1 LLTDTAPNTCTK
13 FWEALP
19 LRVNLSTWGDELYDT
34 ISVDINAENPR
45 EEFEVGDIAY
55 WLQGSGF
62 CILYGRTPAS
72 TSNKPRLISPGN
84 HLAKI
89 EGDISIFKGLNGLD
103 LIIERGGENKK
114 TELPLFQG
122 NPAIAKD
129 PWFSVP
135 VLQQVWLCL
144 SF

>member
-1 LLTDTAPNTCTK
+1 MQTIILRAKEIGEIKAKLATDAAPKTCAK

-19 LRVNLSTWGDELYDT
+19 LEVNLSTWGDELYGT
-34 ISVDINAENPR
+34 IPVDIDPENSR

-72 TSNKPRLISPGN
+72 TSDKPRLISPGN

-89 EGDISIFKGLNGLD
+89 EGDVSIFKGLRGLV
-103 LIIERGGENKK
+103 LTNERGE
-114 TELPLFQG
+114 E
-122 NPAIAKD
+122 
-129 PWFSVP
+129 
-135 VLQQVWLCL
+135 
-144 SF
+144 

>member
-1 LLTDTAPNTCTK
+1 MKTILLKAKEIGEIKAKLLTDTAPNTCTK

-19 LRVNLSTWGDELYDT
+19 LRVNLSTWGDELYGT
-34 ISVDINAENPR
+34 ISVDIDAENPR

-62 CILYGRTPAS
+62 CILYGRTQAS
-72 TSNKPRLISPGN
+72 TSDKPQLISPGN

-103 LIIERGGENKK
+103 LIIERGE
-114 TELPLFQG
+114 E
-122 NPAIAKD
+122 
-129 PWFSVP
+129 
-135 VLQQVWLCL
+135 
-144 SF
+144 